1 MLCGMVLN
9 VMMTT
14 MPTTLVSIP
23 LLTVQYVILSTNYSA
38 SDTSECSYSRLD
50 FGRTLSV
57 LRHDVAGHDTH
68 DQLV

>member
-38 SDTSECSYSRLD
+38 SDTSEC
-50 FGRTLSV
+50 FI
-57 LRHDVAGHDTH
+57 
-68 DQLV
+68 Q